1 MSEARGGK
9 RRKSMKNISKKTTT
23 KKLENGLKNIRTVLI
38 VKDRKVSLKNNIV
51 NMVVKNKFIHCYPR

>member
-1 MSEARGGK
+1 MVKEKLGK
-9 RRKSMKNISKKTTT
+9 QLEKIKIKI
-23 KKLENGLKNIRTVLI
+23 KLENGLKNIRTVLI